1 MWKEE
6 RGATMI
12 EMIGV
17 IAIIGI
23 VTAGMWKVA
32 ASGWSRYRMS
42 QAVSQLQSL
51 QKNIVRRYAA
61 AGNYNELSENNIL
74 EEFHKDKL
82 LPAQMAYANGKA
94 YHTFGGEITV
104 NVGEIVGWGESSH
117 SFKITYKNLT
127 FAQCAE
133 MASISWI
140 GNDFANIV
148 SIQVGT
154 SKFEWPSS
162 SSSDSDNVL
171 PLTRAK
177 ASSVC
182 AGGSKDV
189 IWEFR

>member
-6 RGATMI
+6 RGATMV
-12 EMIGV
+12 EMLSV
-17 IAIIGI
+17 IAVIGT
-23 VTAGMWKVA
+23 VTAGMWKVV

-61 AGNYNELSENNIL
+61 AGNYNELSKNDIL
-74 EEFHKDKL
+74 AEFHNDKL

-94 YHTFGGEITV
+94 YHAFGGEIV
-104 NVGEIVGWGESSH
+104 VDVGQIVDWEEINN

-127 FAQCAE
+127 ASQCAE
-133 MASISWI
+133 MASISWG

-148 SIQVGT
+148 SIKVGA
-154 SKFEWPSS
+154 SEFVWPSL

-182 AGGSKDV
+182 AGGSKD
-189 IWEFR
+189 ITWEFR

>member
-1 MWKEE
+1 MDTEE
-6 RGATMI
+6 RGSTLV
-12 EMIGV
+12 ETLGV
-17 IAIIGI
+17 IAILFVVSSG
-23 VTAGMWKVA
+23 VWKVIS
-32 ASGWSRYRMS
+32 SGMNRYRMS

-61 AGNYNELSENNIL
+61 AGNYNALSGGNIL

-104 NVGEIVGWGESSH
+104 NVGQIVGWGESSY

-127 FAQCAE
+127 APQCAE
-133 MASISWI
+133 MASISWV